1 MADRITNYST
11 LVAALEEYLA
21 RDDLQG
27 YAPLFVQ
34 AAEGRF
40 NTELK
45 VVDMQKTTGA
55 LALSG
60 GAIDLPADFVD
71 WVSTE
76 WKPPNGTTGQRPLN
90 LRYVEADS
98 PEFRSRHRPNGP
110 PQFYTLLA
118 GKVRVAPDAGG
129 TLELVYY
136 GRLTPLTTDTP
147 TNWLITKAPE
157 VYLYGALLEAM
168 LFQKDEAR
176 SAQWFTLLDK
186 RLAAIF
192 GQGDTQKT
200 GTRTTR
206 AANDAAE
213 ANAAKA
219 MS

>member
-1 MADRITNYST
+1 MAERIVDYPT
-11 LVAALEEYLA
+11 LVSALEEYLA

-27 YAPLFVQ
+27 YAPVFVQ
-34 AAEGRF
+34 MAEGRF
-40 NTELK
+40 NAELK
-45 VVDMQKTTGA
+45 VVDMQKSTGA
-55 LALSG
+55 LPLSN

-76 WKPPNGTTGQRPLN
+76 WVPPASATGQRKLN
-90 LRYVEADS
+90 PRYVEADS
-98 PEFRSRHRPNGP
+98 PEFRNRNRPNGP

-118 GKVRVAPDAGG
+118 NKVRLAPSAVG

-136 GRLTPLTTDTP
+136 ARLPPLTIAKP

-176 SAQWFTLLDK
+176 SAQWFGLLDK

-192 GQGDTQKT
+192 GQADTQKT
-200 GTRTTR
+200 GIRTTR

-219 MS
+219 TS